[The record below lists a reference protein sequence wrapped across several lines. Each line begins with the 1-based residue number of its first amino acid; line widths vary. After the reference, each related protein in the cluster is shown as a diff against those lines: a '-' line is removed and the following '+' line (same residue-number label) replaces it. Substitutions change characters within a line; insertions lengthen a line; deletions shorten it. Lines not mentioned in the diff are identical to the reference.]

1 MSNKN
6 LTEEMNKIIDQY
18 LLAFL
23 DDFEE
28 AFGRLPDEIEK
39 SLWMAGFV
47 DGMYA
52 VQKALGMRKL
62 DY

>member
-1 MSNKN
+1 MSDDE
-6 LTEEMNKIIDQY
+6 LVEEMNKIIDQY

-47 DGMYA
+47 DGMSA
-52 VQKALGMRKL
+52 VKKVLSIRKI
-62 DY
+62 